1 MNNTARIIE
10 SNGVQMVQ
18 LPAEFRFDV
27 SEVIIQ
33 RHGSGILLKG
43 VEAHPRNTLR
53 NMLKDHVAAPDFV
66 LDRSEGPVL
75 ERPCDIMSGR
85 LTVDGYAPIAELSPS
100 DQTWD
105 DFFADDADLP
115 DFMTERPLN
124 TMIEE
129 RDLF

>member
-10 SNGVQMVQ
+10 SDGIQMVQ
-18 LPAEFRFDV
+18 LPAGFRFDV

-33 RHGSGILLKG
+33 RLGSGILLKS
-43 VEAHPRNTLR
+43 VEEHPRNTLR
-53 NMLKDHVAAPDFV
+53 NMMRDHVASPDFM

-85 LTVDGYAPIAELSPS
+85 LTEDGYAPIAELSPS

-105 DFFADDADLP
+105 DFFADDAEFS

-129 RDLF
+129 SDLF